1 MKTREFDIKNYNISE
16 KIKLDLLEALK
27 DVNIGNVNCSNS
39 IGINSYNI
47 EKDIEKYS
55 KEYQK
60 EIIQYFKEKYEIKKE
75 ETIQRY
81 KKISSYAEKIL
92 FDDKDYLELI
102 KVIEDNYYCQATT
115 MLNDLIEQ
123 KTKGKT
129 AKAMKYQ
136 ARVMQINN
144 NVTCD

>member
-1 MKTREFDIKNYNISE
+1 MKIREFDIKNYNITE
-16 KIKLDLLEALK
+16 KIKLDLIESLK
-27 DVNIGNVNCSNS
+27 SVSIGNVDCSNS
-39 IGINSYNI
+39 ININSYNI

-60 EIIQYFKEKYEIKKE
+60 EILKYFKDKYDLKKE

-81 KKISSYAEKIL
+81 KKVSEYAKKIL
-92 FDDKDYLELI
+92 FDDKDYIELI
-102 KVIEDNYYCQATT
+102 KVIEENYYCQATT
-115 MLNDLIEQ
+115 MLHDLIEL

-136 ARVMQINN
+136 ARVMQVNN